1 MEKILFRKLILDIS
15 LRALIITFTIG
26 LIVWIIQAANY
37 LDFVINDGHNFT
49 IYFYY
54 NLFNF
59 PKIIHRILPFVFGI
73 SVFFE
78 LIKYERNNE
87 LLIFWTCGITKKK
100 FISNLIYFSI
110 IVMFIQILLGS
121 VISPSSQLKARE
133 FLKNS
138 NMDFLPNLI
147 KQGKFIDTVSGLTIF
162 INEKTDKNSFK
173 NIYIQEGNILD
184 LTSDNNQIIY
194 AKEGFLDNKDSKIFK
209 LLKGKIIST
218 NNNKLISFEF
228 DKIDYDLSKFESR
241 TIKIAKMQELPT
253 RKIIECSISLMKGIS
268 YREKM
273 FLCDF
278 NSLKNINKEIYKRFV
293 KPIYFP
299 LLTLVCCFLLTFSKI
314 ENNFSLRTI
323 KVFSYVF
330 LVLVLS
336 EILMRYIET
345 SQLIFILVIILP
357 FIIYFFTYKFLI
369 SKVNYG

>member
-15 LRALIITFTIG
+15 IRALIITFTIG

-59 PKIIHRILPFVFGI
+59 PKIIHRILPFVFSI

-194 AKEGFLDNKDSKIFK
+194 AKEGFLDNRDSKIFK

-253 RKIIECSISLMKGIS
+253 RKIIECSISLMEGIS

-278 NSLKNINKEIYKRFV
+278 NSLKNINQEIYKRFV

-314 ENNFSLRTI
+314 ENNFSFRTI
-323 KVFSYVF
+323 KVFFYVF
-330 LVLVLS
+330 SVLVLS
-336 EILMRYIET
+336 EISMRYIET

-357 FIIYFFTYKFLI
+357 LIIYFLTYKFLI

>member
-15 LRALIITFTIG
+15 VRALIIAFTIG

-37 LDFVINDGHNFT
+37 LDFVIDDGHNFT

-87 LLIFWTCGITKKK
+87 LLIFWTNRVTKKR
-100 FISNLIYFSI
+100 FISNLIYFSL
-110 IVMFIQILLGS
+110 IVMFLQIILGS
-121 VISPSSQLKARE
+121 IISPSSQFKARE

-162 INEKTDKNSFK
+162 INEKTDQNSFK

-184 LTSDNNQIIY
+184 LTSDDNQIIY
-194 AKEGFLDNKDSKIFK
+194 AREGFLDDTDKKIFK
-209 LLKGKIIST
+209 LLKGKIVST

-241 TIKIAKMQELPT
+241 TIKIAKMQELPSK
-253 RKIIECSISLMKGIS
+253 KIIECSISLMKGIS

-273 FLCDF
+273 FLCDL
-278 NSLKNINKEIYKRFV
+278 NSLKNIKQEIYKRFV

-314 ENNFSLRTI
+314 ENNFSFKTI

-330 LVLVLS
+330 LILVLS
-336 EILMRYIET
+336 EILMRYIES
-345 SQLIFILVIILP
+345 SQLIFILVIVMPI
-357 FIIYFFTYKFLI
+357 IIYFLIYKFLI
-369 SKVNYG
+369 SKVSYG

>member
-37 LDFVINDGHNFT
+37 LDFVIDDGHNFT

-78 LIKYERNNE
+78 LIKYEKNNE
-87 LLIFWTCGITKKK
+87 LLIFWTNGITKRK
-100 FISNLIYFSI
+100 FISNLINFSL
-110 IVMFIQILLGS
+110 IVMFLQILIGS

-184 LTSDNNQIIY
+184 LTSDDNQIIY
-194 AKEGFLDNKDSKIFK
+194 AQEGFLDNTDKKIFK
-209 LLKGKIIST
+209 LLNGKIIST
-218 NNNKLISFEF
+218 NKNRLISFEF
-228 DKIDYDLSKFESR
+228 EKIDYDLSKFESR

-253 RKIIECSISLMKGIS
+253 RKIIECSISLMKEVS

-273 FLCDF
+273 FLCDYE
-278 NSLKNINKEIYKRFV
+278 SLKNINQEIYKRFI
-293 KPIYFP
+293 KPMYFP
-299 LLTLVCCFLLTFSKI
+299 LLTLVCCFLLTFSRI
-314 ENNFSLRTI
+314 ENNFTLKTI
-323 KVFSYVF
+323 KVFLFIF
-330 LVLVLS
+330 LILVLS
-336 EILMRYIET
+336 EIIMRYIES
-345 SQLIFILVIILP
+345 SQLLFSLVIILP
-357 FIIYFFTYKFLI
+357 VGIYFLIYNFLI

>member
-1 MEKILFRKLILDIS
+1 MEKIIFRKLIIDIT

-37 LDFVINDGHNFT
+37 LDFVIDDGHNFT

-59 PKIIHRILPFVFGI
+59 PKIIHRILPFVFAI

-78 LIKYERNNE
+78 LIKYEKNNE
-87 LLIFWTCGITKKK
+87 LLIFWANGITKKK
-100 FISNLIYFSI
+100 FISNLINFTL
-110 IVMFIQILLGS
+110 IVMFVQILIGS
-121 VISPSSQLKARE
+121 VLSPSSQLKARN

-173 NIYIQEGNILD
+173 NVYIQEGNILD
-184 LTSDNNQIIY
+184 FSSNNNQIIY
-194 AKEGFLDNKDSKIFK
+194 AKEGFLDSRDKKIFK
-209 LLKGKIIST
+209 LLEGKIVST
-218 NNNKLISFEF
+218 NNNRLISFEF

-241 TIKIAKMQELPT
+241 TIKVAKMQELPS
-253 RKIIECSISLMKGIS
+253 RKIIHCAMSLMKNVS
-268 YREKM
+268 YREEM

-278 NSLKNINKEIYKRFV
+278 QSLKNINQEIYKRFI

-299 LLTLVCCFLLTFSKI
+299 ILTLMCCFLLTFSRV
-314 ENNFSLRTI
+314 ENNFTI
-323 KVFSYVF
+323 KTVKVF
-330 LVLVLS
+330 LYMFLILVLS
-336 EILMRYIET
+336 EISMRYLE
-345 SQLIFILVIILP
+345 SSKLLFILVMVLP
-357 FIIYFFTYKFLI
+357 FIIYFLIYNFLI
-369 SKVNYG
+369 SKVRYD

>member
-15 LRALIITFTIG
+15 LRALVITFTIG

-37 LDFVINDGHNFT
+37 LDFVIDDGHNFA

-87 LLIFWTCGITKKK
+87 LLIFWTNGITKRR
-100 FISNLIYFSI
+100 FISNLINFSL
-110 IVMFIQILLGS
+110 IVMFLQIMIGS
-121 VISPSSQLKARE
+121 IISPSSQLKARE

-184 LTSDNNQIIY
+184 LTSDDNQIIF
-194 AKEGFLDNKDSKIFK
+194 AKEGFLDNKDKKIFK
-209 LLKGKIIST
+209 LLEGKIVST
-218 NNNKLISFEF
+218 NNNRLISFEF
-228 DKIDYDLSKFESR
+228 DKIDYNLSKFESR
-241 TIKIAKMQELPT
+241 TIKIAKMQELPS

-278 NSLKNINKEIYKRFV
+278 NSSKNINQEIYKRFV

-299 LLTLVCCFLLTFSKI
+299 VLTLVCCFLLTFSKI
-314 ENNFSLRTI
+314 ENNFSFKTI
-323 KVFSYVF
+323 KVFLYVF
-330 LVLVLS
+330 LILVLS
-336 EILMRYIET
+336 EVLMRYIHS
-345 SQLIFILVIILP
+345 SQLLFFLVIILP
-357 FIIYFFTYKFLI
+357 IVIYFLIYKFLI
-369 SKVNYG
+369 TKVSYG